1 MRTTSGCETKPQ
13 NTNKLCKNLFQEERT
28 VENTSE
34 TVLIIGAGPAGM
46 MAAIELSRF
55 GILVRLIER
64 TTKPADTSRAVTIQ
78 PRTLELFQQRGL
90 AEKLVPKGN
99 KVVAASVYGAGKR
112 VFRLD
117 FEGVDSEYNYEL
129 LVSQATTEQV
139 MRDAL
144 EQQGVLIERE
154 STLISFAQPERN
166 GDITA
171 VLQHGDGTLE
181 KVACRYMIDCEGAH
195 SIARST
201 LGLEFA
207 GETFEENYAL
217 GDLYIDGEIPQT
229 DLNIFSSEHGFM
241 GLFPMGDGRF
251 RLIASNPFSKPEK
264 GTEPAIEELQ
274 RIYDQRS
281 HIPAHFHDMT
291 WSSWFRINSRM
302 VDVMQ
307 KGQIFL
313 GGDSAHIHSPA
324 GGQGMNTGMQDMIN
338 LCWKLAMVIKGQ
350 AKPELL
356 MTYTPERVAVIKT
369 VLTKTEGLTHA
380 IGSENPIFRSVF
392 NHIAPW
398 IVSTDFVQ
406 KNSTERMCQLS
417 LDYRD
422 SPMSTANGHA
432 GSLKPGDRVPDFAV
446 TVLNQEGS
454 VEQEPRPASILELMD
469 PSTFTLFYSNIKDPA
484 KTHAT
489 IEGNLGAFHG
499 IIRGHQIAHR
509 GQQDVV
515 FNAKFGS
522 SSSILLVR
530 PDGYIAFSGTEESV
544 PKLAEYC
551 DKWLVAQ
558 PLPVNKEENHA

>member
-1 MRTTSGCETKPQ
+1 MKKTSGCKTKPQ
-13 NTNKLCKNLFQEERT
+13 KASQASQPSTWKEKK
-28 VENTSE
+28 VENTLE

-55 GILVRLIER
+55 GIPVRLIEK
-64 TTKPADTSRAVTIQ
+64 TAKPADTSRAVTIQ

-90 AEKLVPKGN
+90 AEKLVSKGN

-144 EQQGVLIERE
+144 DKQGVVIERE

-166 GDITA
+166 GEITA
-171 VLQHGDGTLE
+171 VLEHADGTLE
-181 KVACRYMIDCEGAH
+181 KVVCKYMIDCEGAH

-207 GETFEENYAL
+207 GETFDENYAL
-217 GDLYIDGEIPQT
+217 GDLYIDGDIPET

-241 GLFPMGDGRF
+241 GLFPMGDRRF

-264 GTEPAIEELQ
+264 GTEPALEELQ

-281 HIPAHFHDMT
+281 HIPARFHDMT

-307 KGQIFL
+307 KQQIFL

-350 AKPELL
+350 AKPDLL
-356 MTYTPERVAVIKT
+356 TTYTPERVAVIKT

-417 LDYRD
+417 LEYRD
-422 SPMSTANGHA
+422 SPLSVANGHA
-432 GSLKPGDRVPDFAV
+432 GSLRPGDRVPDFAV
-446 TVLNQEGS
+446 TVLSHEGS
-454 VEQEPRPASILELMD
+454 VEQEPRPASLLELMD
-469 PSTFTLFYSNIKDPA
+469 PSTFTLFYSNITDPA
-484 KTHAT
+484 RTHAA
-489 IEGNLGAFHG
+489 IEGHVGAFHG
-499 IIRGHQIAHR
+499 IIRGHLIAPR
-509 GQQDVV
+509 DEQDAI
-515 FNAKFGS
+515 FNVKFGS

-530 PDGYIAFSGTEESV
+530 PDGYVSFMGSEESI

-558 PLPVNKEENHA
+558 PLQVNKEESNA

>member
-1 MRTTSGCETKPQ
+1 M
-13 NTNKLCKNLFQEERT
+13 
-28 VENTSE
+28 ENTTG

-55 GILVRLIER
+55 GIPVRLIEK
-64 TTKPADTSRAVTIQ
+64 TAKPADTSRAVTIQ
-78 PRTLELFQQRGL
+78 PRTLELLQQRGL
-90 AEKLVPKGN
+90 TEKLVPQGN

-144 EQQGVLIERE
+144 DKAGVVIERE
-154 STLISFAQPERN
+154 RTLISFAQPERH

-171 VLQHGDGTLE
+171 VLEHADGTLE
-181 KVACRYMIDCEGAH
+181 KFACLYMIDCEGAH

-201 LGLEFA
+201 LGLEFE
-207 GETFEENYAL
+207 GKTLQENYAL
-217 GDLYIDGEIPQT
+217 GDLYIDGDIPET

-264 GTEPAIEELQ
+264 GTEPAVEELQ

-302 VDVMQ
+302 VDEMQ

-324 GGQGMNTGMQDMIN
+324 GGQGMNTGMQDMMN
-338 LCWKLAMVIKGQ
+338 LGWKLAMVIKGK

-356 MTYTPERVAVIKT
+356 KTYTPERVSVIKT

-422 SPMSTANGHA
+422 SSMSAGDGHS
-432 GSLKPGDRVPDFAV
+432 GGLKAGDRVPDFAV
-446 TVLNQEGS
+446 TVLNHEGS
-454 VEQEPRPASILELMD
+454 ADQEPRPASLLELMD
-469 PSTFTLFYSNIKDPA
+469 PSTFTLFYSNLTDPA
-484 KTHAT
+484 KTHAA
-489 IEGNLGAFHG
+489 IQGQIGAFHG
-499 IIRGHQIAHR
+499 IMRGHQIAPR
-509 GQQDVV
+509 DRQDTV
-515 FNAKFGS
+515 FGEKFGT

-530 PDGYIAFSGTEESV
+530 PDGYIAFVGTEESV
-544 PKLAEYC
+544 PELAEYC

-558 PLPVNKEENHA
+558 PLPVNKEESHA